1 MNQAEKA
8 ILNETPRLVYGR
20 EELEDKDAL
29 LLTFFGDG
37 FTEKEQELFFAE
49 AKRMA
54 KYMMATSPW
63 DEYAD
68 AVKIYAI
75 GVCSNE
81 SGVRADHART
91 QAEADADTRDSY
103 FHASFWTF
111 GMQRLVE
118 IGEEDKGKV
127 RDLYRKYLPD
137 TDYAI
142 VMVNSEVYGGSGGE
156 ISIVSRNDESLEM
169 LLHELGHT
177 IGILSDE
184 YFAGNSY
191 AGEYVNMSAESDP
204 KKVRW
209 SRFIGKNGIGVYEY
223 DNGGDGWYKPHQNCK
238 MRYLGR
244 QFPFCEV
251 CKEALRDQ
259 FAAHANVTKLFWQQY
274 ADTLRESAE
283 PLDLKQYVIVRKCE
297 KKETGTELG
306 DRLTL
311 SFFDAD
317 GKPLPAQ
324 PKTAG
329 TYRLRA
335 ELSHDAVYGDAVLET
350 SFEIEPPDLIDL
362 TVENKV
368 CDGKPIEVKATL
380 HDAPP
385 SDLHYA
391 YRGTMPY
398 AAEITH
404 LYESEEP
411 PVLPGRYTVTVTAT
425 EKGSGNLV
433 SRKSREFEI
442 SLHTSCIADHNTLK
456 YPGAQP
462 YYNNQTIVFT
472 GEGYRA
478 EELDKFEEDA
488 RRFVEYFRA
497 LPLYKEADL
506 YFNYYTVQAVSE
518 GTHIGKEPSNT
529 YYHVSRS
536 DEDKLVQTDA
546 GTRAAMYMANNGVT
560 SFYKAVIVL
569 VNGVYDVTGTTVTNK
584 RFIVYA
590 PVNEKGMRF
599 AAMELLNYL
608 SGKPEGVRAVTE
620 EERAV
625 QRREF
630 LSALYREWEE
640 YDYAPVLS
648 HAYKED
654 FPAIGEPVDLTPHF
668 HTYVNGREVAVPYR
682 IRYFTE
688 ENGER
693 GAELSEAPK
702 DPGTYRAFAELVLD
716 EGKDTCT
723 AELDGQKYALPL
735 ARYET
740 GFKIRVCN
748 RTSE

>member
-1 MNQAEKA
+1 MNQAEQA
-8 ILNETPRLVYGR
+8 ILNGEPRLVYGQP
-20 EELEDKDAL
+20 ELNDKDAL
-29 LLTFFGDG
+29 ILTFFGDG
-37 FTEKEQELFFAE
+37 FTENEQELFFAE

-54 KYMMATSPW
+54 KYMMATAPW

-91 QAEADADTRDSY
+91 QAEADADTRDSA
-103 FHASFWTF
+103 FRASFWTS

-118 IGEEDKGKV
+118 IAEEDMERV
-127 RDLYRKYLPD
+127 RRIYREKLPA

-223 DNGGDGWYKPHQNCK
+223 DNGGDGWFKPHQNCK

-259 FAAHANVTKLFWQQY
+259 FSAHSNVTKLFWQQY
-274 ADTLRESAE
+274 ADTLREGE
-283 PLDLKQYVIVRKCE
+283 GELNLRQYVIVRRGG
-297 KKETGTELG
+297 KKETGEELG
-306 DRLTL
+306 DRLKL
-311 SFFDAD
+311 SYFDEA
-317 GKPLPAQ
+317 GKAL
-324 PKTAG
+324 TAAPTAAG
-329 TYRLRA
+329 SYRLRA
-335 ELSHDAVYGDAVLET
+335 ELIGDAVYGDAVLET
-350 SFEIEPPDLIDL
+350 TFEIEPPDLIDL
-362 TVENKV
+362 EVENKV
-368 CDGKPIEVKATL
+368 CDGKPIAVKAVL

-385 SDLHYA
+385 AELRYSYS
-391 YRGTMPY
+391 GTMPY

-404 LYESEEP
+404 LYEDTLP
-411 PVLPGRYTVTVTAT
+411 PVLPGRYTVTVTAH
-425 EKGSGNLV
+425 EKGSEKLL
-433 SRKSREFEI
+433 SRKSKEFEI
-442 SLHTSCIADHNTLK
+442 SLHTSCIADHNTLE

-472 GEGYRA
+472 GEGYSA
-478 EELDKFEEDA
+478 NELDKFEADA
-488 RRFVEYFRA
+488 RRFVDYFRS
-497 LPLYKEADL
+497 LPLYKEADQ

-536 DEDKLVQTDA
+536 DEGKLVQTDA
-546 GTRAAMYMANNGVT
+546 GTRAAMYMANNGIT

-569 VNGVYDVTGTTVTNK
+569 VNGVYDVVGTTVTNK

-590 PVNEKGMRF
+590 PTDEKGMRF

-620 EERAV
+620 EEKAV
-625 QRREF
+625 QRTEF
-630 LSALYREWEE
+630 LSALYRQWEE
-640 YDYAPVLS
+640 YDYAPILS
-648 HAYKED
+648 RAYEEEFK
-654 FPAIGEPVDLTPHF
+654 ATGEPVDLSAHF
-668 HTYVNGREVAVPYR
+668 HTYVHGHEVKVPYR
-682 IRYFTE
+682 IRYYE
-688 ENGER
+688 DKNGER
-693 GAELSEAPK
+693 GAELSGAPK
-702 DPGTYRAFAELVLD
+702 EPGTYRAFAELVLD
-716 EGKDTCT
+716 EGKDTCE
-723 AELDGQKYALPL
+723 AELDGEKFSLPL

-740 GFKIRVCN
+740 QFTIRA
-748 RTSE
+748 